1 MEKNTVMV
9 IVMVVLFL
17 FAAVQAVQLTM
28 IKKDLSESGLKV
40 GSGGLGISTT
50 SSSSGGASSSS
61 TSLDQ
66 LPGMVGGC

>member
-1 MEKNTVMV
+1 MMV

-28 IKKDLSESGLKV
+28 IKSDLAVSGLKA
-40 GSGGLGISTT
+40 GSTSLATTT
-50 SSSSGGASSSS
+50 SSSTSSSGASSSS
-61 TSLDQ
+61 SSLDN